1 LKTLPER
8 WLYSVTIS
16 VNIGCGSV
24 LLFLVQPIMAKAI
37 LPAFGGSA
45 GVWVACMLFFQVAL
59 LLGYLY
65 AYWITRLLSRNA
77 QSSLHI
83 VLLLLSLLAL
93 PLKLSPPT
101 AGIMSPALAIVAL
114 LAASVGLPYFVL
126 STTSPLM
133 QSWYARSRG
142 ARFPYRLFALSN
154 MASLLALLAYPVGI
168 EPFLPLRQQL
178 RWWSAGYTVL
188 VLLASASALRNRSTK
203 VEPELA
209 GAGDAGPEHRL
220 PERPL
225 LWICLAACAST
236 LWLAVANHLSQE
248 VAAIPFLW
256 VLALGVYLL
265 SFILCFERN
274 GWYSPAAFRWLL
286 PAACVAVCYRL
297 ARQGAGGGL
306 LWEIP
311 VFLAALFICCMFC
324 HGELSRR
331 KPERQGGLTQGGMT
345 QGGLTFFY
353 LMVASGGALG
363 AVFVGIVAPNIFSF
377 YLELPLG
384 ITGCVLLALALLY
397 GYTSPKRL
405 TRVAAVAAI
414 AFVFATRFQAGDKDV
429 VHLRNFYGALQVRDA
444 GAGEMATRSLYNGRT
459 LHGVQFLLPAR
470 SRLATA
476 FYATESGAG
485 LVLLHRPAP
494 RRVGIIG
501 LGAGTLA
508 VYGQPGDFFRFYE
521 INPAVIQVALRYF
534 RFLGTSQAR
543 TDVVEGDGRLA
554 LQQEPAKTFDVI
566 VVDAFSDD
574 SIPVHL
580 LTQEAFQVYFGRL
593 RDGGILAIHVTNRYL
608 DLAPV
613 IEAGARSLQKE
624 SLPIHNPA
632 DPERQVYS
640 ADWVLVGDDLRE
652 FGSVSQLKSS
662 PRTVRPWTDEYSN
675 LFGIL
680 K

>member
-1 LKTLPER
+1 M
-8 WLYSVTIS
+8 
-16 VNIGCGSV
+16 

-37 LPAFGGSA
+37 LPSFGGSA

-59 LLGYLY
+59 LMGYLY

-83 VLLLLSLLAL
+83 VLLLLSLWVL
-93 PLKLSPPT
+93 PLKVRMAPVDI
-101 AGIMSPALAIVAL
+101 GSPALAIVML

-133 QSWYARSRG
+133 QSWYAGSWG

-154 MASLLALLAYPVGI
+154 AASLVALLAYPVGI
-168 EPFLPLRQQL
+168 EPFLPERGQL
-178 RWWSAGYTVL
+178 RWWSVAYMVL
-188 VLLASASALRNRSTK
+188 VLLAAASALRNRSTK
-203 VEPELA
+203 AVQETA
-209 GAGDAGPEHRL
+209 GDGACNGAGNGAGNTGPEHG
-220 PERPL
+220 PL
-225 LWICLAACAST
+225 LWIALATCAST

-274 GWYSPAAFRWLL
+274 GWYRPAVFRWLL
-286 PAACVAVCYRL
+286 PAACVAVCYRMT
-297 ARQGAGGGL
+297 RQGSIGGL

-324 HGELSRR
+324 HGELARS
-331 KPERQGGLTQGGMT
+331 KPERQGGLTQDGLT

-353 LMVASGGALG
+353 LMVALGGALG
-363 AVFVGIVAPNIFSF
+363 AAFVGIVAPNIFSV
-377 YLELPLG
+377 YLELPVG
-384 ITGCVLLALALLY
+384 ITGCVLLGLALLY

-405 TRVAAVAAI
+405 ARVAAVAAI
-414 AFVFATRFQAGDKDV
+414 AFVFATRFQATGGDV
-429 VHLRNFYGALQVRDA
+429 VHLRNFYGALRVRDA
-444 GAGEMATRSLYNGRT
+444 GAGEMAARSLYNGRT

-476 FYATESGAG
+476 FYAAESGAG
-485 LVLLHRPAP
+485 LALQNRPTP
-494 RRVGIIG
+494 RRVGVIG

-508 VYGQPGDFFRFYE
+508 VYGQRGDSFRFYE
-521 INPAVIQVALRYF
+521 INPAVIQVASRYF
-534 RFLGTSQAR
+534 HFLAESQAS

-554 LQQEPAKTFDVI
+554 LQQEPSKTFDVI

-580 LTQEAFQVYFGRL
+580 LTREAFQVYFGRL

-608 DLAPV
+608 DLVPV

-640 ADWVLVGDDLRE
+640 ADWVLVADNLRE
-652 FGSVSQLKSS
+652 FGSTAQRKSN

-675 LFGIL
+675 LFGML

>member
-1 LKTLPER
+1 LRILPER
-8 WLYSVTIS
+8 WLYSVTI
-16 VNIGCGSV
+16 GCSSV

-37 LPAFGGSA
+37 LPTFGGSA

-59 LLGYLY
+59 LMGYLY
-65 AYWITRLLSRNA
+65 AYWITRLLSRKA
-77 QSSLHI
+77 QSWLHI
-83 VLLLLSLLAL
+83 ALLLLSLWVL
-93 PLKLSPPT
+93 PLKLSMAPLSMAPLDTGSPP
-101 AGIMSPALAIVAL
+101 LAIVML

-133 QSWYARSRG
+133 QSWYAGARG
-142 ARFPYRLFALSN
+142 ARLPYRLFALSN
-154 MASLLALLAYPVGI
+154 TASLLALLAYPIGI
-168 EPFLPLRQQL
+168 EPFLPISRQL
-178 RWWSAGYTVL
+178 RWWSGAYMVL
-188 VLLASASALRNRSTK
+188 VLLASASALGSRSTK
-203 VEPELA
+203 VAQEGA
-209 GAGDAGPEHRL
+209 GAGDASPAH
-220 PERPL
+220 RPL
-225 LWICLAACAST
+225 LWIGLAACAST

-256 VLALGVYLL
+256 VLALGTYLL

-274 GWYSPAAFRWLL
+274 GWYRPAVFRWLL
-286 PAACVAVCYRL
+286 PAACVAVCYRM
-297 ARQGAGGGL
+297 ARQGSGGGL

-311 VFLAALFICCMFC
+311 VFLAALFVCCMFC
-324 HGELSRR
+324 HGELALS
-331 KPERQGGLTQGGMT
+331 KPERQGGLTQGSLT

-353 LMVASGGALG
+353 LMVALGGALG

-384 ITGCVLLALALLY
+384 ITGCVLLGLALLY

-405 TRVAAVAAI
+405 ARVAAVAAI
-414 AFVFATRFQAGDKDV
+414 AFVFATRFQAGDQDV
-429 VHLRNFYGALQVRDA
+429 AHLRNFYGALQVRDA
-444 GAGEMATRSLYNGRT
+444 GAGEMAVRSLYNGRT
-459 LHGVQFLLPAR
+459 LHGVQFLHPAR

-485 LVLLHRPAP
+485 LVLQNRPRP
-494 RRVGIIG
+494 RRVGVIG

-508 VYGQPGDFFRFYE
+508 VYGQRGDFFRFYE

-534 RFLGTSQAR
+534 HFLEESQAR
-543 TDVVEGDGRLA
+543 TDVVAGDGRLA
-554 LQQEPAKTFDVI
+554 LQQEPSKTFDVI

-580 LTQEAFQVYFGRL
+580 LMREAFQVYFGRL
-593 RDGGILAIHVTNRYL
+593 RDGGILAFHVTNRYL

-613 IEAGARSLQKE
+613 IESGARSLQKE
-624 SLPIHNPA
+624 SLLIHNPA
-632 DPERQVYS
+632 DPVRQVYS
-640 ADWVLVGDDLRE
+640 SDWVLVGDNLPE
-652 FGSVSQLKSS
+652 SGSTGQMKSS
-662 PRTVRPWTDEYSN
+662 SRTVRPWTDEYSN